1 LFSTSIDNLSQ
12 SYALFGLS
20 DIKCLFAA
28 VMNAWSR
35 SDNPQKIHRASAL
48 VRDMVRQYEKGDTA
62 LKPDV
67 FVYTTLIKTCANNR
81 SGTKQDNVQALQMA
95 LNAMATLENT
105 DYGPPN
111 DVTYATIMT
120 AIYRL
125 SGHRSIDHEAHYE
138 AAFRQCIARGLLNN
152 DAMQVFQRGASMRLF
167 RRLTNNTGQLQSEW
181 SRNVPHNKKP
191 IMYRQN

>member
-1 LFSTSIDNLSQ
+1 MDTLLS
-12 SYALFGLS
+12 FVGLLTLCS
-20 DIKCLFAA
+20 LTLIKSQPA

-35 SDNPQKIHRASAL
+35 SDNPQKTHRASAL
-48 VRDMVRQYEKGDTA
+48 LRDMIRQYENGDYN

-67 FVYTTLIKTCANNR
+67 YVYTTLIKTCAYSR
-81 SGTKQDNVQALQMA
+81 GSTKQENLQALQMA

-125 SGHRSIDHEAHYE
+125 SGDRSHDHDSHYE
-138 AAFRQCIARGLLNN
+138 AAFRRCAARGLLTK
-152 DAMQVFQRGASMRLF
+152 DVMQVFQRGASIRLF
-167 RRLTNNTGQLQSEW
+167 RRLTNNTGRLQPEW
-181 SRNVPHNKKP
+181 SRNVPDHKKP
-191 IMYRQN
+191 GGY